1 MGRLPL
7 IMPKGYNPKIFG
19 KLSAPYEMTKMLLL
33 MRHAKSSWN
42 DPALPDF
49 DRKLNRRG
57 IKAAARMGAHI
68 RETGIIPELA
78 LCSSARRARETWEL
92 VQESFHEMIEAKA
105 MKGLYLASPNQIL
118 RVIRTVPNN
127 VRHLLVLAHNPGVQ
141 ELAHHLAADTK
152 GGDACG
158 FLEETPARFPT
169 AALAL
174 FTVEVNSWSE
184 IDQGSTHL
192 GEFIL
197 PRELT

>member
-1 MGRLPL
+1 
-7 IMPKGYNPKIFG
+7 
-19 KLSAPYEMTKMLLL
+19 MTKMLLL

-42 DPALPDF
+42 DPALADF
-49 DRKLNRRG
+49 DRKLNGRG
-57 IKAAARMGAHI
+57 IKAAARMGTHI
-68 RETGIIPELA
+68 RETGIIPELV
-78 LCSSARRARETWEL
+78 LCSSAWRARETWEL
-92 VQESFHEMIEAKA
+92 IQESFHEMIEAKA

-118 RVIRTVPNN
+118 RAIRIVPNN
-127 VRHLLVLAHNPGVQ
+127 VRHLLVLAHNSGVK
-141 ELAHHLAADTK
+141 ELAHRLATDSR

-174 FTVEVNSWSE
+174 FTVEINSWSE

-192 GEFIL
+192 GEFII